1 MQFTESQAIYL
12 QIANIIEEKILR
24 REWMPEE
31 RIPSVR
37 DLAVAMEVNPNT
49 VVRTYEILQQKEIIC
64 NKRGIGYFVSENA
77 CSIIKKEWKKNFKEQ
92 DLPEFFKNISLLDF
106 SINEIALLYKQYN
119 TTPKSPKGDLAA
131 VQRLNV
137 LH

>member
-12 QIANIIEEKILR
+12 QIAKIMEEKILR
-24 REWMPEE
+24 KEWVAEE

-49 VVRTYEILQQKEIIC
+49 VVRTYETLQLKEIIY
-64 NKRGIGYFVSENA
+64 NKRGVGYFVSDKA
-77 CSIIKKEWKKNFKEQ
+77 CSIIKKDWKKNFKEQ

-106 SINEIALLYKQYN
+106 SIDEIKILYEQHKEKQ
-119 TTPKSPKGDLAA
+119 
-131 VQRLNV
+131 Q
-137 LH
+137 